1 MSEQDASGT
10 DDADEP
16 GADDAADGRTADE
29 ASADGTAADE
39 WEPLDEAAED
49 AGDGDAEDGDDG
61 SEGATDDGEAF
72 EAGGDLLERVESTDP
87 EQLANEIASLRM
99 RVDELETDLEEREAE
114 TDELESKLARTKAD
128 FQNYKKRMKK
138 RREEEK
144 QRATEDLVERLLDVR
159 DNLARALD
167 QDEGADIRDGIE
179 ATLRQFDEE
188 LERENVAEIDPEPGE
203 EVDPQRHEVL
213 LRVESDQP
221 AGTIAEVHRP
231 GYEMGEKVIRT
242 AQVTV
247 SEE

>member
-16 GADDAADGRTADE
+16 AADDAADPSPDDE
-29 ASADGTAADE
+29 ASAAADTTADE
-39 WEPLDEAAED
+39 WDSLDD
-49 AGDGDAEDGDDG
+49 VAEDGDGESDD
-61 SEGATDDGEAF
+61 ATESF
-72 EAGGDLLERVESTDP
+72 EAGEDLLDRVASTDD

-99 RVDELETDLEEREAE
+99 RVDSLESELETREDEAE
-114 TDELESKLARTKAD
+114 ELESKLARTKAD

-159 DNLARALD
+159 DNLKRALE
-167 QDEGADIRDGIE
+167 QDEDADIRDGIQ

-188 LERENVAEIDPEPGE
+188 LQQENVESIEPEPGQD
-203 EVDPQRHEVL
+203 VDPQRHEVL

-221 AGTIAEVHRP
+221 EGTIAEVHRP
-231 GYEMGEKVIRT
+231 GYEMAEKVIRT

>member
-16 GADDAADGRTADE
+16 AADDTADATPGDE
-29 ASADGTAADE
+29 ASADERET
-39 WEPLDEAAED
+39 LD
-49 AGDGDAEDGDDG
+49 GVAEDGNG
-61 SEGATDDGEAF
+61 NGASNAAETL
-72 EAGGDLLERVESTDP
+72 EAGEDLLERVTSADD

-99 RVDELETDLEEREAE
+99 RVDSLESELETQEDQAE
-114 TDELESKLARTKAD
+114 ELESKLARTKAD
-128 FQNYKKRMKK
+128 FQNYKKRMQK

-159 DNLARALD
+159 DNLKRALE
-167 QDEGADIRDGIE
+167 QDEDADIRDGIE

-188 LERENVAEIDPEPGE
+188 LTQENVTAIEPEPGQ

-213 LRVESDQP
+213 LQVESDQP
-221 AGTIAEVHRP
+221 AGTVAEVHRP
-231 GYEMGEKVIRT
+231 GYEMAEKVIRT

>member
-16 GADDAADGRTADE
+16 AADDAVDPSPDE
-29 ASADGTAADE
+29 ASADETTADE
-39 WEPLDEAAED
+39 WDTID
-49 AGDGDAEDGDDG
+49 DVAEDGDG
-61 SEGATDDGEAF
+61 DGESDTTGAF
-72 EAGGDLLERVESTDP
+72 EAGEDLLERVASSDN
-87 EQLANEIASLRM
+87 EQVANEIASLRM
-99 RVDELETDLEEREAE
+99 RVDSLESELETRENQTE
-114 TDELESKLARTKAD
+114 ELESKLARTKAD

-159 DNLARALD
+159 DNLKRALE
-167 QDEGADIRDGIE
+167 QDEDADIRDGIE

-188 LERENVAEIDPEPGE
+188 LKQENVTEIEPEPGQD
-203 EVDPQRHEVL
+203 VDPQRHEVL

-231 GYEMGEKVIRT
+231 GYEMAEKVIRT

>member
-16 GADDAADGRTADE
+16 AADDAADASPDDE
-29 ASADGTAADE
+29 ASADGTS
-39 WEPLDEAAED
+39 AAEWD
-49 AGDGDAEDGDDG
+49 SLDDVAEDGEGSDDA
-61 SEGATDDGEAF
+61 SEDF
-72 EAGGDLLERVESTDP
+72 EAGGDLLDRVASADD

-99 RVDELETDLEEREAE
+99 RVDSLESELETREEKAE
-114 TDELESKLARTKAD
+114 ELESKLARTKAD

-138 RREEEK
+138 RREDEK

-159 DNLARALD
+159 DNLKRALE

-188 LERENVAEIDPEPGE
+188 LRQENVTEIEPEPGQD
-203 EVDPQRHEVL
+203 VDPQRHEVL

-231 GYEMGEKVIRT
+231 GYEMADKVIRT

>member
-16 GADDAADGRTADE
+16 AADDAADPSSDDGASAAETTADE
-29 ASADGTAADE
+29 WDS
-39 WEPLDEAAED
+39 LDD
-49 AGDGDAEDGDDG
+49 VAEDG
-61 SEGATDDGEAF
+61 EGDAGESF
-72 EAGGDLLERVESTDP
+72 EAGEDLLERVAATDD

-99 RVDELETDLEEREAE
+99 RVDSLESELETREDEAE
-114 TDELESKLARTKAD
+114 ELESKLARTKAD

-159 DNLARALD
+159 DNLKRALE
-167 QDEGADIRDGIE
+167 QDEDADIRDGIE

-188 LERENVAEIDPEPGE
+188 LQQENVEAIEPEPGQ

-231 GYEMGEKVIRT
+231 GYEMAEKVIRT

>member
-16 GADDAADGRTADE
+16 AADDAVDPSPDE
-29 ASADGTAADE
+29 ASADETTADE
-39 WEPLDEAAED
+39 WDTID
-49 AGDGDAEDGDDG
+49 DVAEDGDG
-61 SEGATDDGEAF
+61 DGESDTTGAF
-72 EAGGDLLERVESTDP
+72 EAGEDLLERVASSDD
-87 EQLANEIASLRM
+87 EQVANEIASLRM
-99 RVDELETDLEEREAE
+99 RVDSLESELETRENQTE
-114 TDELESKLARTKAD
+114 ELESKLARTKAD

-159 DNLARALD
+159 DNLKRALE
-167 QDEGADIRDGIE
+167 QDEDADIRDGIE

-188 LERENVAEIDPEPGE
+188 LKQENVTEIEPEPGQD
-203 EVDPQRHEVL
+203 VDPQRHEVL

-231 GYEMGEKVIRT
+231 GYEMAEKVIRT

>member
-10 DDADEP
+10 DADEP
-16 GADDAADGRTADE
+16 AADDAADTSPDE
-29 ASADGTAADE
+29 ASADETTADE
-39 WEPLDEAAED
+39 WDSLDD
-49 AGDGDAEDGDDG
+49 VAEDGD
-61 SEGATDDGEAF
+61 GESDAAGDF
-72 EAGGDLLERVESTDP
+72 EAGADLLERVAFTDD

-99 RVDELETDLEEREAE
+99 RVDSLESELETQEDQAE
-114 TDELESKLARTKAD
+114 ELESKLARTKAD

-159 DNLARALD
+159 DNLKRALE
-167 QDEGADIRDGIE
+167 QDEDADIRDGIE

-188 LERENVAEIDPEPGE
+188 LTQENVTAIEPEPGQ

-213 LRVESDQP
+213 LQVESDQP
-221 AGTIAEVHRP
+221 AGTVAEVHRP
-231 GYEMGEKVIRT
+231 GYEMAEKVIRT